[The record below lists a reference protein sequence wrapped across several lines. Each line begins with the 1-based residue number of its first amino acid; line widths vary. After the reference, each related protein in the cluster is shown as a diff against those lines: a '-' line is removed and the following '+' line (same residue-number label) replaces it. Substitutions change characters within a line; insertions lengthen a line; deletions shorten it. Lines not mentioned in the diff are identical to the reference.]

1 MSSAMLSM
9 VDTTISKDFKILA
22 KIDNLTADLMLV
34 RKNSIM
40 AKKGNRYFT
49 NFVAGKHIFI
59 WTIYYWNDA
68 L

>member
-34 RKNSIM
+34 RKNSNM

-49 NFVAGKHIFI
+49 NFVAGK
-59 WTIYYWNDA
+59 
-68 L
+68 